1 MVAGMTSDANR
12 FGRAVRVVHVVYSTY
27 PFDPRVRRVV
37 EAQRDWG
44 FDVDVVAL
52 EELGQARKESLGG
65 VVVQRVPLRA
75 VRGGRAR
82 YAFQY
87 AIFLMAAAFLV
98 LRIRVHNH
106 VDVVHVHSL
115 PDFLVVSAATA
126 KLLGSRVVL
135 DLHEA
140 MPEIVQA
147 RFRSSARSLLATL
160 ARAAEW
166 MSCAFADAVLTP
178 SDSIRGLL
186 VGRGTP
192 ASKVTVIMNS
202 PRSIQT
208 RQIDQEVLRTSLG
221 LDGHFAIV
229 YVGGLNEERDLG
241 ILIRAVAGVRTDPPL
256 RVIMFGYGSTEYRTY
271 LQVLAEEEGLSDF
284 FLGPRLLP
292 EEVQSY
298 LSLSDIG
305 VVTYQRNPLT
315 ELAIPN
321 KVFEYSAAGKP
332 LILARLSTLQSLFGD
347 AALYYEPGNPGD
359 LREKIIFLL
368 EHPNEARRL
377 AEQGSAV
384 LAECR
389 WDIMEE
395 RLRGVY
401 AGLVSSGGG

>member
-1 MVAGMTSDANR
+1 MTLDAR
-12 FGRAVRVVHVVYSTY
+12 GFGRAVRAVHVVYSTY

-52 EELGQARKESLGG
+52 QERGQARRESLGG
-65 VVVQRVPLRA
+65 VAVHRLPLGA

-82 YAFQY
+82 YAYQY
-87 AIFLMAAAFLV
+87 AIFLMAAALLV
-98 LRIRVHNH
+98 LRIRVHNR

-126 KLLGSRVVL
+126 KLAGSRVVL

-140 MPEIVQA
+140 MPEIVRA
-147 RFRSSARSLLATL
+147 RFRSSAHSLLATL
-160 ARAAEW
+160 ARALEW

-178 SDSIRGLL
+178 SDPIMDLL
-186 VGRGTP
+186 VRRGTP
-192 ASKVTVIMNS
+192 ASKITVVMNS
-202 PRSIQT
+202 PRSFRT
-208 RQIDQEVLRTSLG
+208 RPIDPEVLRTNLG
-221 LDGHFAIV
+221 LDGHSAIV

-241 ILIRAVAGVRTDPPL
+241 ILIRAVAGLRTDPPL

-271 LQVLAEEEGLSDF
+271 LQNLAEQEGLSDF
-284 FLGPRLLP
+284 FLGPRLAP
-292 EEVQSY
+292 DEVQSY

-332 LILARLSTLQSLFGD
+332 LILARLSTLESLFGD

-359 LREKIIFLL
+359 LREKIRFLL
-368 EHPNEARRL
+368 EHPNDARRL
-377 AEQGSAV
+377 AEQGSVV
-384 LAECR
+384 LAECH
-389 WDIMEE
+389 WDIMEK
-395 RLRGVY
+395 RLRDVY
-401 AGLVSSGGG
+401 ARLLSSGGG